1 MGYYIDIPFLANM
14 CAWAY
19 EYDIWD
25 SVLIL
30 NSKIVLPDL
39 KENISKDSLSKWL
52 NSKILKIDFLLC
64 PKTIIQKKK
73 SINGTEFGIC
83 LREQCFYQGH
93 LRPANISW
101 KYMIENPTCL
111 LRLSKT
117 LPYSNVLQLDT
128 ELNQT
133 VNI

>member
-52 NSKILKIDFLLC
+52 NSNILKIDFLLC
-64 PKTIIQKKK
+64 PKTIIQKKNRLTGPNSVSASAPVNNVFNK
-73 SINGTEFGIC
+73 VT
-83 LREQCFYQGH
+83 LRQQIVPENTWLRTLLVYSGFQIHYRIQTCFN
-93 LRPANISW
+93 LI
-101 KYMIENPTCL
+101 
-111 LRLSKT
+111 
-117 LPYSNVLQLDT
+117 
-128 ELNQT
+128 LN
-133 VNI
+133 